1 MTYSKSVESE
11 QGGKVPKAESGTATN
26 VRTCVGR
33 TKKKKKKK
41 KTEYRKL
48 VVEVALAWARH

>member
-41 KTEYRKL
+41 KKKKQNT
-48 VVEVALAWARH
+48 AS